1 MITDTLEDI
10 AGGAHAL
17 SELDF
22 TRLIRR
28 YRLPPPD
35 RQAPRKDSAGR
46 RRWLDA
52 VWEAARVVVEVDGR
66 HHTDV
71 ALYWADMDRDNDL
84 TADGYRV
91 LRFPAFLVRYHPGY
105 VAGQIRAALRPGV
118 ADPDP
123 GLTRTG

>member
-1 MITDTLEDI
+1 MDI

-28 YRLPPPD
+28 YRLPHPT
-35 RQAPRKDSAGR
+35 GR
-46 RRWLDA
+46 RRGRIRR
-52 VWEAARVVVEVDGR
+52 AAAGGSTRYATIARLVIEVDGR
-66 HHTDV
+66 HHMD
-71 ALYWADMDRDNDL
+71 AAQYWADMDRDNDL
-84 TADGYRV
+84 TVDGYRV

-105 VAGQIRAALRPGV
+105 VAEEIRASLRPGV

-123 GLTRTG
+123 GLTWTG